1 MALQIRRGTNNQR
14 SSMPLALAQGEL
26 AFVTDSASQ
35 HVSPVWIGDGS
46 TIGGIPVAPVVSVN
60 GKTGQAVLTADDLAT
75 GTTNKYFTNALSHA
89 STASLLTNA
98 TLSGLTITYNSGT
111 DALTITNTN
120 TINAAT
126 TANTLSYYAAT
137 GKTLSPTQS
146 LTWNESTNYL
156 QIVSGVMQSTT
167 NIIGGPLFIADAYG
181 TGANS
186 NNIQIRRARGTNISP
201 TTLVAGDLIGS
212 YDFRIWDGTSWIVA
226 GSISGATA
234 TTPAISTGVVQGIM
248 NFILPD
254 STGAVSTRF
263 KIGGNGVYVGP
274 GTSADSGT
282 GQLTIRQ
289 TTSSSNASSGPAI
302 YVRNYYSDANPAS
315 IGLRKSR
322 GTYATPAAVLNN
334 DIIGEINANGND
346 GSGTTV
352 PVGTIQMIVDGS
364 VSTSI
369 VPGSIILSTSN
380 SSGILTRALKIDHT
394 QSAIFAGS
402 VVSTVAPGNYT
413 FDVSSASSQIT
424 LSVGGTVA
432 FPNFSGSV
440 LVNCYNSGIV
450 TQYLCGG
457 GSTPIAIGSSNVT
470 ATGTMASTIGIAG
483 YTFTATQAG
492 IHSFYVVRTRAGA

>member
-156 QIVSGVMQSTT
+156 QIVSGAMQSTT

-201 TTLVAGDLIGS
+201 TTLVAGDPIGS

-254 STGAVSTRF
+254 STGALATRLRIGSTG
-263 KIGGNGVYVGP
+263 IIVGP
-274 GTSADSGT
+274 NTPGDTGSGSIN
-282 GQLTIRQ
+282 IRQ
-289 TTSSSNASSGPAI
+289 TVSSSNNAALYIRNFSNDI
-302 YVRNYYSDANPAS
+302 YPAS
-315 IGLRKSR
+315 IGLRKTR
-322 GTYATPAAVLNN
+322 GTFASNTPVVLN
-334 DIIGEINANGND
+334 DLVGEINAGGWD
-346 GSGTTV
+346 GSLSKYAGV
-352 PVGTIQMIVDGS
+352 IQFLVDGA
-364 VSTSI
+364 VSTGI
-369 VPGSIILSTSN
+369 LPGSILFKTSN
-380 SSGILTRALKIDHT
+380 SSGLLTQALKIDHT

-432 FPNFSGSV
+432 FPNFSGSI
-440 LVNCYNSGIV
+440 LVNCYNSGTV

-457 GSTPIAIGSSNVT
+457 GGAPIAIGSSKVT
-470 ATGTMASTIGIAG
+470 ATGTMASTSGIAG
-483 YTFTATQAG
+483 YTFTATEAG